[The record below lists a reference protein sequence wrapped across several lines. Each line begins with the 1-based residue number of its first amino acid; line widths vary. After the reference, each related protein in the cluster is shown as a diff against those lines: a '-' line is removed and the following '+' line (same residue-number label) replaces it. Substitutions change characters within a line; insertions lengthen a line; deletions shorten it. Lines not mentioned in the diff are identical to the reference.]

1 MTTSVAYSS
10 FVQQMLT
17 RYGMSTYVVFG
28 NLGNLLVIAVFCQS
42 EQRKNACSLY
52 VLSMAICNLL
62 CLDVAIIPII
72 YSLDHIDITIASLIG
87 CQMQFY
93 FRHVFFQ
100 MMRTYKVLSCIDRYT
115 ICSTNVRYRSFSQ
128 RKVAIYLIIGFALFW
143 SLAVI
148 FFAWARTIQNDS
160 CDIYNQI
167 YSMIYTIYYMIFAGI
182 LPPLLMIIF
191 SVLVMKTLGKLR
203 SRVQP
208 KSEDREY
215 KQSTNILR
223 KRDRNLM
230 KMIFIEVMFYVIST
244 MPFSIYLI
252 YKIITNFS
260 TQNQERKQFESFI
273 SYIVQYFILYINT
286 VLPFYIYVSTSSSFR
301 TELKKVFNKFYTFIM
316 RRQIR
321 NERDDVP

>member
-1 MTTSVAYSS
+1 
-10 FVQQMLT
+10 
-17 RYGMSTYVVFG
+17 
-28 NLGNLLVIAVFCQS
+28 
-42 EQRKNACSLY
+42 
-52 VLSMAICNLL
+52 
-62 CLDVAIIPII
+62 
-72 YSLDHIDITIASLIG
+72 
-87 CQMQFY
+87 
-93 FRHVFFQ
+93 
-100 MMRTYKVLSCIDRYT
+100 
-115 ICSTNVRYRSFSQ
+115 
-128 RKVAIYLIIGFALFW
+128 
-143 SLAVI
+143 
-148 FFAWARTIQNDS
+148 
-160 CDIYNQI
+160 
-167 YSMIYTIYYMIFAGI
+167 
-182 LPPLLMIIF
+182 
-191 SVLVMKTLGKLR
+191 MKTLGKLR

-244 MPFSIYLI
+244 IPFSIYLI
-252 YKIITNFS
+252 YKITTNFS

-273 SYIVQYFILYINT
+273 GYIVQYFILYINT